1 MSSGYF
7 TDYKLRSM
15 IKHINFE
22 DNILILNVRI
32 RMIRDLL
39 ALDADPGLFLDKTID
54 DIEFIAYILD
64 ALLTI
69 LMENSRLL
77 ERGEELDNLSS
88 LEWQFSRV
96 LSDFLN
102 GAGTISAARLPV
114 IREKIIL
121 LRDRGAERRKTIE
134 KGRGDSG
141 KIAEPLV
148 SSDELSEL
156 LKDF

>member
-1 MSSGYF
+1 M
-7 TDYKLRSM
+7 T
-15 IKHINFE
+15 KHINFE
-22 DNILILNVRI
+22 DNIFILNVRL

-54 DIEFIAYILD
+54 DIEFIDYILD

-77 ERGEELDNLSS
+77 ERGEELDNLSN

-96 LSDFLN
+96 LSDFFN
-102 GAGTISAARLPV
+102 SSGTISAARFPV
-114 IREKIIL
+114 IREKIML
-121 LRDRGAERRKTIE
+121 LRNRGAERRKTIE
-134 KGRGDSG
+134 KGQNDGG
-141 KIAEPLV
+141 KTTEPLV

>member
-1 MSSGYF
+1 M
-7 TDYKLRSM
+7 T
-15 IKHINFE
+15 KHINFE
-22 DNILILNVRI
+22 DNIFILNVRV

-54 DIEFIAYILD
+54 DVEFIDYTLE

-69 LMENSRLL
+69 LMGNSRLL
-77 ERGEELDNLSS
+77 ERDEELDNLSS

-96 LSDFLN
+96 LSEFFS
-102 GAGTISAARLPV
+102 GTGTISAVRLPV
-114 IREKIIL
+114 IREKIML
-121 LRDRGAERRKTIE
+121 LRNRSAERRKIIE
-134 KGRGDSG
+134 KDRNDGG
-141 KIAEPLV
+141 KTAEPLV